1 MKVLVFGATSAIAQA
16 ACRIMAER
24 GDDLLLAARD
34 KAKLD
39 AVAQDLRVRGKGKVE
54 TAVVDALDFAAH
66 APLVE
71 QAERALGGLDALLV
85 AHGTLTDQKKAE
97 ADVNYARREM
107 DVNFGSVVS
116 LVTPVAQRFEA
127 RGAGVICVISSVAG
141 DRGRASNYVYGSAK
155 AATTAFLSGLR
166 NRLHGKG
173 VAVVTVKPG
182 PVDTPMTA
190 HLKKGLLMASPEKVG
205 RGIVRAM
212 DRRKDVVYLPG
223 HWRAIM
229 FVIRHVPE
237 FLFKRTRLEA

>member
-16 ACRIMAER
+16 ACRVMAER
-24 GDDLLLAARD
+24 GDDLFLAGRS
-34 KAKLD
+34 KEKLD

-54 TAVVDALDFAAH
+54 TAVVDAVDFAAH
-66 APLVE
+66 EPLVD

-85 AHGTLTDQKKAE
+85 AHGTLTDQKRAE
-97 ADVNYARREM
+97 ADAAYARREL

-116 LVTPVAQRFEA
+116 IVTPVAQRFEA
-127 RGAGVICVISSVAG
+127 RGAGVICVLSSVAG

-166 NRLHGKG
+166 NRLHAKG
-173 VAVVTVKPG
+173 VAVVTIKPG
-182 PVDTPMTA
+182 VVDTPMTS

-205 RGIVRAM
+205 HGVVRAM

-223 HWRAIM
+223 YWRLVM
-229 FVIRHVPE
+229 FAIRHMPE